1 MATENRF
8 IPDEVQ
14 QIVAPPSDAYEVY
27 WSATENE
34 TPGGLQGGP
43 HASFDPLQS
52 CNPGDAYNKLWQ
64 IWDAR

>member
-8 IPDEVQ
+8 IQDEV
-14 QIVAPPSDAYEVY
+14 PPPATPSPDAYEVY

-34 TPGGLQGGP
+34 TPDDSQDGSQASLGSLQP
-43 HASFDPLQS
+43 
-52 CNPGDAYNKLWQ
+52 CNPGDAYNRLWQ